1 MLRKAKFSILGV
13 TAGRKY
19 LVTPHKEDYYNVML
33 DNEQMAIRHKSLFEG
48 EKDKWNLEMMK

>member
-48 EKDKWNLEMMK
+48 EKDK

>member
-19 LVTPHKEDYYNVML
+19 LVTPYKKDYYNVML
-33 DNEQMAIRHKSLFEG
+33 DDKQMAIRHRSLFEG
-48 EKDKWNLEMMK
+48 EKTNDI